1 MMELTNG
8 VGADAVCEAV
18 GTAESML
25 QAVRTVR
32 PGGMVGC
39 VGVPHGVELR
49 SSRAAPKVRC
59 TGGRAPGRRAI
70 HHRRSSSV
78 LKPIQ
83 RIGAILMPM
92 SAPSPVDDLL
102 SEDSPVPIGGFRTVH
117 TPDGAT
123 VDQVPVGAPRHSH
136 FGLVAT
142 VWAAVSVVWTA
153 STVARE

>member
-49 SSRAAPKVRC
+49 SSRAAPQVRC

-78 LKPIQ
+78 LKPIYNGSVQSSCRCQ
-83 RIGAILMPM
+83 RHHRLTT
-92 SAPSPVDDLL
+92 
-102 SEDSPVPIGGFRTVH
+102 F
-117 TPDGAT
+117 
-123 VDQVPVGAPRHSH
+123 
-136 FGLVAT
+136 
-142 VWAAVSVVWTA
+142 
-153 STVARE
+153 